1 MFGNTGLCLLYL
13 FIFEYLD
20 QIHSNK
26 GSSIYY
32 VRKIFR
38 KTNISTRWYAHARVR
53 IRELEIFIFLR
64 NFAYALNG

>member
-38 KTNISTRWYAHARVR
+38 KTNIFYPLIRKSTFPYQGVR
-53 IRELEIFIFLR
+53 LLFFWKILR
-64 NFAYALNG
+64 TR

>member
-20 QIHSNK
+20 QIHSSK
-26 GSSIYY
+26 ESSIYY

-38 KTNISTRWYAHARVR
+38 ETNISTRWYAHARVR
-53 IRELEIFIFLR
+53 IRE
-64 NFAYALNG
+64 